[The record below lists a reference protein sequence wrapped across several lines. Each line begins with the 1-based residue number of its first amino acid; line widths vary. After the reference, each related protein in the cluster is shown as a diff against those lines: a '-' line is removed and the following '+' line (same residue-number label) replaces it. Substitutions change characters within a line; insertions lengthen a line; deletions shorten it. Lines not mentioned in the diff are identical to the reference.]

1 MRGPSLTLFGEEVM
15 LDPPLTELLAD
26 VQGRLEALAARHGET
41 LAGEDPDGI
50 LDLAL
55 DELDTALAGVR
66 DARWKLGRIE
76 IRLVASVEEA
86 ERRLRERLER
96 ARADGAYRPEAT

>member
-1 MRGPSLTLFGEEVM
+1 MREPSLTLLGEEVR
-15 LDPPLTELLAD
+15 LDPPFTELLVD

-41 LAGEDPDGI
+41 LSGDDPEGI

-76 IRLVASVEEA
+76 IRLVAAVEEA
-86 ERRLRERLER
+86 ERRLRARLER
-96 ARADGAYRPEAT
+96 AHDPASRPEAT